1 MAVQHFFRL
10 SQLTS
15 VDEDLSS
22 QALEMGADS
31 YVKWRKRR
39 MLARLVSVMET
50 LAFTVFLTFELAVSM
65 LPERLTYWAW
75 GAPYLPIAMLLLG
88 STTALR
94 RSASRLDESLWQ
106 RARLLYRIA
115 LIAQAVYMATIVYFF
130 ALNLP
135 VGQVTVIQF
144 ILLFMVLWNVVF
156 LSLDRVASLVQPCV
170 IGPALALSLSLDG
183 AVDGT
188 EGLAIV
194 LGSLMIALFYIV
206 SEMLRRILHS
216 SYELEYD
223 GLRQLAELKA
233 SSQAMR
239 LLARKYSVLVAEVG
253 HDLRQPVQAISL
265 AVRALVQRQGV
276 VSQPLRTIEAC
287 ATSLEL
293 ALNSMLDYSRL
304 SFGLAKSEREA
315 IELSALFKRLESEF
329 AGAAQAKGVVLRVP
343 PCAAVVLADSQALY
357 RILGN
362 LIQNALKF
370 THEGEVV
377 IAATAMGDQWQL
389 TVTDTGPGISPERQA
404 QIFEQFVSGDDLGE
418 PASRGLGLG
427 LAIAQRFAETMG
439 ARLECVSQPGV
450 GTEFSLL
457 LPATRGAKR
466 SRRQTVDVRA
476 LAGRRVLLI
485 DDDRFILDALAGYL
499 GRQGLIVQ
507 ASADLNLPPFGSQP
521 PDLVVSDHFL
531 DGMPLGLDGIV
542 RIRQDLGRPDLPAIL
557 LTGDVGVQISRST
570 QEMGIILIN
579 KPVSPEALLGAIA
592 RLLAADS
599 VPNTVA

>member
-1 MAVQHFFRL
+1 
-10 SQLTS
+10 
-15 VDEDLSS
+15 
-22 QALEMGADS
+22 
-31 YVKWRKRR
+31 
-39 MLARLVSVMET
+39 
-50 LAFTVFLTFELAVSM
+50 
-65 LPERLTYWAW
+65 
-75 GAPYLPIAMLLLG
+75 
-88 STTALR
+88 
-94 RSASRLDESLWQ
+94 
-106 RARLLYRIA
+106 
-115 LIAQAVYMATIVYFF
+115 
-130 ALNLP
+130 
-135 VGQVTVIQF
+135 
-144 ILLFMVLWNVVF
+144 
-156 LSLDRVASLVQPCV
+156 
-170 IGPALALSLSLDG
+170 
-183 AVDGT
+183 
-188 EGLAIV
+188 
-194 LGSLMIALFYIV
+194 
-206 SEMLRRILHS
+206 MLRRILHS

>member
-1 MAVQHFFRL
+1 
-10 SQLTS
+10 
-15 VDEDLSS
+15 
-22 QALEMGADS
+22 MGADS
-31 YVKWRKRR
+31 YIKWRKRR
-39 MLARLVSVMET
+39 MMARLVSVMEA
-50 LAFTVFLTFELAVSM
+50 LAFTVFLTFEIAVSI

-75 GAPYLPIAMLLLG
+75 GAPYLPIALLLLG
-88 STTALR
+88 STTGLR
-94 RSASRLDESLWQ
+94 RSAACLDEGRWQ

-115 LIAQAVYMATIVYFF
+115 LFAQAAYMATIVYFF

-183 AVDGT
+183 TVDGT
-188 EGLAIV
+188 EVLAIV
-194 LGSLMIALFYIV
+194 LGSLMIVLFYTV
-206 SEMLRRILHS
+206 AEMLRKVLHS

-239 LLARKYSVLVAEVG
+239 MLARKYSVLVAEVG

-265 AVRALVQRQGV
+265 AVRALVQKQGAAP
-276 VSQPLRTIEAC
+276 QPLRTIEAC
-287 ATSLEL
+287 ANSLEL

-315 IELSALFKRLESEF
+315 VELGPLFKRLESEF
-329 AGAAQAKGVVLRVP
+329 SGAAQAKGVVLRVQP
-343 PCAAVVLADSQALY
+343 QGAVVLADPQALY

-370 THEGEVV
+370 THEGEVA
-377 IAATAMGDQWQL
+377 IAAAAVGDQWQL
-389 TVTDTGPGISPERQA
+389 TVTDTGPGISPELQA

-450 GTEFSLL
+450 GTEFSLR

-466 SRRQTVDVRA
+466 GRRQAVDVRA

-499 GRQGLIVQ
+499 RKQGLVVQ
-507 ASADLNLPPFGSQP
+507 TSADLNLPPFGDEP

-531 DGMPLGLDGIV
+531 DGMPLGLDGIA
-542 RIRQDLGRPDLPAIL
+542 RIRQGLGRPDLPAIL

-570 QEMGIILIN
+570 QEMDVILIH
-579 KPVSPEALLGAIA
+579 KPVSPEALLAVIA
-592 RLLAADS
+592 RLLSAATAID
-599 VPNTVA
+599 PAP